1 MRAGLSARRRGAVL
15 SFVRRVV
22 GAAAA
27 EAVAAAVAAVVVAVV
42 AAAITVCAAA
52 RPGHAAAAPSSVP
65 SPAPRSAPA
74 RAGHWSRAFQPAGL
88 DGQSGME
95 GQVFFL
101 GEHDGKLAVGG
112 WFERAADLPAKN
124 IAFWDGEEWSALE
137 GGPDGLVR
145 ALYSDY
151 PYLYVGGEFTTVNG
165 EAQRGFACHEG
176 VPGGNGWLTSWG
188 SPGGFAT
195 AFVPFNGHLYAVGT
209 FLTPASEGAALAYR
223 DGEGWHHD
231 LLDWPGYATIY
242 DVQVWD
248 FWLHIGS
255 DVGLL
260 RWDGDDS
267 FVYVVTGSVTALQP
281 RESGLYAGG
290 TFANAGGGTT
300 YGLATVGDTAFVP
313 LLDSELEANYVVGL
327 SEAWGKPL
335 AVALDHEVRYWQG
348 YWGSPLGG
356 AFQDDYWPM
365 AVFWWGGDLYAGGI
379 FPNGIAR
386 WDDAADEWVGLGG
399 GLGVSNHSHLYI
411 DALARWDGDVYA
423 GGTFA
428 LAALHDSDFGGHL
441 ARWDGSAWH
450 RVGNGL
456 DKRVWALQP
465 FQGSLVVAGDFE
477 QADWQPLVRIGR
489 WDGSQW
495 HDMGGANGRVK
506 ALGVHDGEL
515 IVGGWFTTI
524 GGIAA
529 RFVAAWDGAIWRA
542 FAGTPQGSVNAIASF
557 RGDIVVAGD
566 ITTIGGVTCNRIAR
580 YDGSAWHALGE
591 GLDGTVQALAVWQ
604 GDLYAA
610 GLFQNAGGAPA
621 AGIARWDGSAW
632 HPLGDGLGGLD
643 ALYGVSALQPTRD
656 LLFVG
661 GCFTTAGGQPASCLA
676 AWDGAAW
683 SEWGGGVGDGGV
695 TTRVQALAVK
705 DGDLYVGGQF
715 MQAGGVTS
723 CNFARWVDGT
733 IVPTLLSRFAAR
745 QAAGG
750 EGGAGAGAARAVELS
765 WSTSEPVSA
774 AALSLT
780 ARAGQRS
787 WDVAFRVDG
796 GGEGGGAVLG
806 GAQGEAFTARD
817 ESPHLASASTV
828 TYTLR
833 HAGISGGDGTAGD
846 WTVLAERSVTLDA
859 PPPARLCLAAHPNP
873 FNPRTDVS
881 FELERSGTARLAVY
895 ELTGRKVAE
904 LENGR
909 LPAGRHVRVWDGRDG
924 AGRDLPS
931 GAYVVH
937 LVTESQSRS
946 VKVMLLR

>member
-1 MRAGLSARRRGAVL
+1 MRVRMSARRDGAFF
-15 SFVRRVV
+15 SFARRVV

-27 EAVAAAVAAVVVAVV
+27 GAAAAAVAAVVVAAV
-42 AAAITVCAAA
+42 ATAIVAIAAGAV
-52 RPGHAAAAPSSVP
+52 GAAAAASSP
-65 SPAPRSAPA
+65 APAPAPRSAPA
-74 RAGHWSRAFQPAGL
+74 RAGHWSTAFQPAGL

-112 WFERAADLPAKN
+112 WFENAGGLPAKN
-124 IAFWDGEEWSALE
+124 IAFWDGDKWSALE

-145 ALYSDY
+145 ALYSSY

-165 EAQRGFACHEG
+165 EDQRGFACYEG
-176 VPGGNGWLTSWG
+176 APGGGGWLTSWG
-188 SPGGFAT
+188 SPGGFTT
-195 AFVPFNGHLYAVGT
+195 AFITYNMHLYAVGT
-209 FLTPASEGAALAYR
+209 LLTPEYEGAALAWH
-223 DGEGWHHD
+223 DWEGWHHD
-231 LLDWPGYATIY
+231 LLGWPSYADIH

-248 FWLHIGS
+248 SSLYLGS
-255 DVGLL
+255 DLGLM
-260 RWDGDDS
+260 RWSEEDS
-267 FVYVVTGSVTALQP
+267 WTYTVNGGVTALQP
-281 RESGLYAGG
+281 REYGLYAGG
-290 TFANAGGGTT
+290 FFADYGTGKS

-313 LLDSELEANYVVGL
+313 LLDSELVANSVVGL
-327 SEAWGKPL
+327 SEDVGTPL
-335 AVALDHEVRYWQG
+335 AVALDHEVRYWPG
-348 YWGSPLGG
+348 HWGSPLGG
-356 AFQDDYWPM
+356 AFQEDQWPM
-365 AVFWWGGDLYAGGI
+365 AVLWWRGDLYAGGI

-386 WDDAADEWVGLGG
+386 WDDAGDEWVGLGG

-423 GGTFA
+423 GGTFS
-428 LAALHDSDFGGHL
+428 LAALHDSDFGGNL

-529 RFVAAWDGAIWRA
+529 RFVAAWDGATWRA
-542 FAGTPQGSVNAIASF
+542 FGGTPAGGVSAVASYG
-557 RGDIVVAGD
+557 GDIVAAGD
-566 ITTIGGVTCNRIAR
+566 LTQIGGVTCNRIAR

-591 GLDGTVQALAVWQ
+591 GLDGSVQAVAVWR

-643 ALYGVSALQPTRD
+643 ALYGVSALRPTRD

-683 SEWGGGVGDGGV
+683 SEWGGGVSDGGV

-796 GGEGGGAVLG
+796 GGEGGGAVLD

-846 WTVLAERSVTLDA
+846 WTVLAERAVTLDA
-859 PPPARLCLAAHPNP
+859 SPPARLRLAAHPNP

-881 FELERSGTARLAVY
+881 FELERAGTARLAVY

-904 LENGR
+904 LENDH

-924 AGRDLPS
+924 SGRDLPS
-931 GAYVVH
+931 GAYVVR
-937 LVTESQSRS
+937 LATESQTRS